1 MRGENDMNGETQ
13 SAVEIP
19 KNYLDAESFAN
30 TMAEQLTMA
39 GQVQRDFLPR
49 FLPDS
54 EGFQWAVT
62 FLPAEIVSGDIYD
75 VSRVDEKHIGFY
87 VADVVGHGMPAA
99 LLTMYLKQAIMM
111 RETIGNSYRIF
122 QPEEVLAKLNLR
134 MTEQKLSGNQ
144 FATCCYCLLNIETL
158 ELTFARGG
166 HPYPI
171 LIRSGCQ
178 PEQLQVQG
186 SLVGV
191 FGDAKFAQQTV
202 KLSKGDKLLLYSDG
216 AERFIGRFNDKGS
229 FVFSDEFIGY
239 KDLNINEL
247 NDRLSFNAQNRQVNP
262 DDLDDITIVGLEII

>member
-1 MRGENDMNGETQ
+1 MRGEEDMNSETQ
-13 SAVEIP
+13 SVVEIP
-19 KNYLDAESFAN
+19 KNYSNAENFAN

-54 EGFQWAVT
+54 DKYRWAVT
-62 FLPAEIVSGDIYD
+62 FLPAEVVSGDIYD
-75 VSRVDEKHIGFY
+75 VSRVDENHIGFY

-122 QPEEVLAKLNLR
+122 QPEEVLTKLNLR

-144 FATCCYCLLNIETL
+144 FATCCYCLLNIETN

-166 HPYPI
+166 HPYPV
-171 LIRSGCQ
+171 LIRPGCQ
-178 PEQLQVQG
+178 PEQLQEQG

-191 FGDAKFAQQTV
+191 FGNAKFVQQTI
-202 KLSKGDKLLLYSDG
+202 KLNKGDKLLLYSDG
-216 AERFIGRFNDKGS
+216 AERFIGRFNDEGS
-229 FVFSDEFIGY
+229 FVFLDEFIGY
-239 KDLNINEL
+239 KDLTINEL
-247 NDRLSFNAQNRQVNP
+247 NDRLSLEAQNRQFNP
-262 DDLDDITIVGLEII
+262 DDLDDITIVGFEII

>member
-1 MRGENDMNGETQ
+1 MNSETQ

-19 KNYLDAESFAN
+19 KTYLDAESFAN
-30 TMAEQLTMA
+30 TMTEQLTMA

-62 FLPAEIVSGDIYD
+62 FLPAEVVSGDMYD
-75 VSRVDEKHIGFY
+75 VARVDEKHIGFY

-111 RETIGNSYRIF
+111 RETIGNSYRVF
-122 QPEEVLAKLNLR
+122 EPEEVLTKLNLR

-144 FATCCYCLLNIETL
+144 FVTCCYCLLDMETL
-158 ELTFARGG
+158 ELTFSRGG
-166 HPYPI
+166 HPYPV

-178 PEQLQVQG
+178 PEQLQEQG

-191 FGDAKFAQQTV
+191 FGNVKFVQQTV
-202 KLSKGDKLLLYSDG
+202 KLNKGDKLLLYSDG
-216 AERFIGRFNDKGS
+216 AERFIGRFNDEGN
-229 FVFSDEFIGY
+229 FIFSDEFIGI
-239 KDLNINEL
+239 KDLNINEI
-247 NDRLSFNAQNRQVNP
+247 NDRLSSCAQNRYVSP